1 MTEQE
6 EKILELYSKNLR
18 KRKIIIFV
26 IIFAL
31 LMISLI
37 ISKIYKDAIEQSNFN
52 DTGTNFQNEIIQ
64 EKNNETQKDIIEDTT
79 IITEKQPQEN
89 IVETENQITE
99 PIQQVTSEIS
109 KTNNENNINNTK
121 SNTKSTNKA
130 VENKQETVNKKP
142 ANKDFL
148 FTEGYTME
156 NVSQVAQ
163 DYLKSSGY
171 SGECIPLKDNEGI
184 YYGMR
189 VVFH

>member
-52 DTGTNFQNEIIQ
+52 DTGTNFQNKIIQ

-89 IVETENQITE
+89 IVETENQVTE

-142 ANKDFL
+142 TNKDFL

>member
-89 IVETENQITE
+89 IVETENQVTE

-142 ANKDFL
+142 TNKDFL